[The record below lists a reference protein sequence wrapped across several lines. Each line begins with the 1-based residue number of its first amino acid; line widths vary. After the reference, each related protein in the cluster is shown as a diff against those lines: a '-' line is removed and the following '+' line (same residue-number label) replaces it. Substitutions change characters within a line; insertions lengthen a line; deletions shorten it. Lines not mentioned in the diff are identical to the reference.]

1 MIKNEHINNNN
12 HLAETENEAKDKCF
26 EELTKRM
33 AANEKKTATATT
45 TGEKTKQT
53 QFGPPVDI
61 DCYYVLL
68 LLRSYMHMMKIADNS
83 HSSAHPF
90 PFPFSPFIFLA
101 RSLARSLF
109 QLFWNIGS
117 WYCFW
122 YWGIDF
128 GISLVIVYWL
138 M

>member
-33 AANEKKTATATT
+33 AANEKTARTTT

-83 HSSAHPF
+83 RQQRASFS
-90 PFPFSPFIFLA
+90 FPFSPFIFLA
-101 RSLARSLF
+101 RSLDYFETLVRD
-109 QLFWNIGS
+109 N
-117 WYCFW
+117 
-122 YWGIDF
+122 DF
-128 GISLVIVYWL
+128 GIGALILAFLW
-138 M
+138 